1 MLYLT
6 PTERRRVL
14 YDKGHPK
21 YFLLRVLGVTKQSLM
36 FLLMTSA
43 ISFQSGIDLR
53 FFCVGC
59 FGSTWLVVICLSY
72 FYFASLGVFTS
83 ISHPL
88 FLLVTLFLRH
98 ASIRVNKSFTINTI
112 MDTIKRISIREH
124 NHNHRF
130 GSSFLRDSI
139 FIVHQP
145 IEAVIDGDER
155 AKGVAMWITI
165 R

>member
-1 MLYLT
+1 MLFLT
-6 PTERRRVL
+6 PTETKGVF
-14 YDKGHPK
+14 YDKGHPQVSYAIK
-21 YFLLRVLGVTKQSLM
+21 PVFPPVGAEGNTAVAHFPPDDISLIHL
-36 FLLMTSA
+36 FSHGWW
-43 ISFQSGIDLR
+43 SFVYPSP
-53 FFCVGC
+53 
-59 FGSTWLVVICLSY
+59 
-72 FYFASLGVFTS
+72 YFASLGVFTS

-155 AKGVAMWITI
+155 SGNVDNDKGED
-165 R
+165 

>member
-1 MLYLT
+1 MLFLT
-6 PTERRRVL
+6 PTETKGVF
-14 YDKGHPK
+14 YDKGHPQ
-21 YFLLRVLGVTKQSLM
+21 VS
-36 FLLMTSA
+36 SA
-43 ISFQSGIDLR
+43 IKYVFPPVFPPDDISHQLSEWNRFEIFLCWIHLFLHGWWSFVYP
-53 FFCVGC
+53 FP
-59 FGSTWLVVICLSY
+59 
-72 FYFASLGVFTS
+72 YFASLGVFTS

-98 ASIRVNKSFTINTI
+98 ASLRVNKSFTINTI

-145 IEAVIDGDER
+145 IEVVIDGDER
-155 AKGVAMWITI
+155 SGNVDNGED
-165 R
+165 